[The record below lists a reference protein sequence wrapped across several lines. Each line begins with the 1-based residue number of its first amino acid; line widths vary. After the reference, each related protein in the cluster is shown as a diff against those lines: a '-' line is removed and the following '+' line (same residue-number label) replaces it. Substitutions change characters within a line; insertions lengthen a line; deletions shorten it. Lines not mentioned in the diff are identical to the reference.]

1 MTHEPHF
8 LTIAQAAKL
17 IEARKLSPV
26 EYVEAL
32 LARIDALDPQINA
45 FITVTHE
52 LALTQAREAERE
64 IAGGRYRG
72 PLHGIAIGLKDM
84 FDTAG
89 ILTSAHSRILIGNT
103 PKRDAAV
110 VTKLYAAGAVLM
122 GKLATHEFAH
132 GGPSF
137 DLPWPPARNP
147 WNTAHF
153 TGGSSSGSAA
163 AVAAGFVLGAL
174 GTDTGGSIR
183 SPSWLTGTVGF
194 KPTFGRVSRV
204 GVIPFS
210 ASCDH
215 AGPMAWTV
223 EDCAI
228 LLQAIAGF
236 DARDTGSH
244 DCAVPD
250 FRQALT
256 GDIRGVRIGVI
267 RHFWESDLPASPEA
281 TCAMQ
286 AAIEVLQK
294 LGAQLEDVRV
304 RRLQDYYDVRIM
316 LTESELF
323 AIHQQNL
330 IERPR
335 DYGHHF
341 LGRALCASLFA
352 AADYVQAQ
360 RTRRTMIGEMQ
371 PLYAKYDALLTAGSG
386 PAPRLDAHRS
396 IGFSG
401 KWQSPS
407 MGTLA
412 SVTGAPALALCNG
425 FSASGLPL
433 GMQLIGRPFDE
444 ETVLRIGHAYEKAT
458 PWRER
463 RPALVEGAAA
473 VPIDHRAHSVPTPAI
488 DAATRAMVDSAARHA
503 GLRLDDELFAMLC
516 EAAPPALAM
525 AGRIRRDHEWHVEP
539 ASVFRF
545 PGNSGDRAE
554 T

>member
-1 MTHEPHF
+1 MAQELHF

-17 IEARKLSPV
+17 IESRELSPV
-26 EYVEAL
+26 ELTSAL
-32 LARIDALDPQINA
+32 AARIGALDGQINA
-45 FITVTHE
+45 FITPTPE
-52 LALTQAREAERE
+52 LALEQARAAERE
-64 IAGGRYRG
+64 IAAGRYRG
-72 PLHGIAIGLKDM
+72 PLHGVAVGLKDM

-89 ILTSAHSRILIGNT
+89 ILTSAHSKILAGNI
-103 PKRDAAV
+103 PHRDAAV
-110 VTKLYAAGAVLM
+110 VTRLYAAGALLM

-147 WNTAHF
+147 WNPAHY
-153 TGGSSSGSAA
+153 TGGSSSGSVA
-163 AVAAGFVLGAL
+163 AVAAGFVPATL

-183 SPSWLTGTVGF
+183 SPSWLTGTVGL

-204 GVIPFS
+204 GVVPFS

-215 AGPMAWTV
+215 AGPIAWTV

-236 DARDTGSH
+236 DARDSGSH
-244 DCAVPD
+244 HCATPD
-250 FRQALT
+250 FRTALT

-267 RHFWESDLPASPEA
+267 RHFWERDLPASTELA
-281 TCAMQ
+281 SAMQ

-294 LGAQLEDVRV
+294 LGARVADVQV
-304 RRLQDYYDVRIM
+304 RPLQDYYDVRIM

-323 AIHQQNL
+323 AIHQRNL
-330 IERPR
+330 IERPH

-341 LGRALCASLFA
+341 LGRALCACLFA
-352 AADYVQAQ
+352 SADYVQAQ
-360 RTRRTMIGEMQ
+360 RSRRAMIAEMQ
-371 PLYAKYDALLTAGSG
+371 PLHADYDVLLTAGTG

-401 KWQSPS
+401 KWPSPS

-412 SVTGAPALALCNG
+412 SITGAPALALCNG

-444 ETVLRIGHAYEKAT
+444 ATLLRVGHAYEQAT

-463 RPALVEGAAA
+463 RPALVAGTAP
-473 VPIDHRAHSVPTPAI
+473 VRIDHEAGPAPAPTI
-488 DAATRAMVDSAARHA
+488 DAATRAAADSAARHA
-503 GLRLDDELFAMLC
+503 GLRLDDELAAILY
-516 EAAPPALAM
+516 EAAPHALAM
-525 AGRIRRDHEWHVEP
+525 AGRIRRDLAWNVEP
-539 ASVFRF
+539 ASVFRYDNGG
-545 PGNSGDRAE
+545 PA
-554 T
+554 